1 VPVGSPRIYGGDTVE
16 SRERERERERERGF
30 CGALV
35 PRRESSSRSATSGGL
50 LMRRRRAGTP
60 LKRRDERGDW
70 GHRRGGG
77 HVYGISYLGN
87 VDDRKTRG

>member
-1 VPVGSPRIYGGDTVE
+1 
-16 SRERERERERERGF
+16 
-30 CGALV
+30 
-35 PRRESSSRSATSGGL
+35 
-50 LMRRRRAGTP
+50 MAGTP

-77 HVYGISYLGN
+77 HVYGISYLEN